1 MNKITINIYV
11 NEFPKTSETFIFN
24 KVKFLLEQG
33 YNINLFASKF
43 YFEDENYDDLRNFPN
58 FKYLYFFTNV
68 SKSIYKIPIVVAKKH
83 FWKRFVKNHF
93 NLKKSISEAL
103 KYETLIYGN
112 PNYIHFEFSGIGI
125 NFSSVLNE
133 INNIKIVSSFRGAAE
148 KITPNVYDERKIKI
162 SQLVEFLDIC
172 HCVSFDMANEIQ
184 KYTSKILNTVIIH
197 PSIDV
202 QKFKFN
208 TEYHFNSLNK
218 INIISVGRLHWK
230 KGIDI
235 ALLSLAKLKKDGI
248 NFQYTLVGEGFEFEK
263 LKYLSYI
270 LGLKNE
276 VVFTGKKSSKEVY
289 KLLLQSQLY
298 LLPSYNE
305 GISNAALE
313 AMSTGIPV
321 ISSNID
327 GMPEAVIHEQNGFIF
342 ERGNA
347 DELYYLIKSIFNNKY
362 DLEMIRKNAR
372 KIVEEK
378 FNLNLQII
386 KYKEIYN

>member
-1 MNKITINIYV
+1 MSKTINIYV

-24 KVKFLLEQG
+24 KVKFLLEQD

-68 SKSIYKIPIVVAKKH
+68 SKNFYKIPIVVAKKH
-83 FWKRFVKNHF
+83 FWKRLFKNYF
-93 NLKKSISEAL
+93 NLKKSFSETL

-112 PNYIHFEFSGIGI
+112 PDYIHFEFSGIGI
-125 NFSSVLNE
+125 IFLSVLNE
-133 INNIKIVSSFRGAAE
+133 INNIKKISSFRGAAE
-148 KITPNVYDERKIKI
+148 KITPNVHDERKIKI
-162 SQLVEFLDIC
+162 SQLVEILDVC

-184 KYTSKILNTVIIH
+184 KYTSKTLNTLIIH
-197 PSIDV
+197 PSIDI
-202 QKFKFN
+202 QKFKYT
-208 TEYHFNSLNK
+208 TEYHFDSKNK

-235 ALLSLAKLKKDGI
+235 ALLSLAKLKKEGI
-248 NFQYTLVGEGFEFEK
+248 NFQYTLVGEGIEFEK

-270 LGLKNE
+270 LGIKNE

-313 AMSTGIPV
+313 SMSVGIPV

-327 GMPEAVIHEQNGFIF
+327 GMPEAIIHEQNGFIF

-347 DELYYLIKSIFNNKY
+347 DALYYLIKNIFNNKY
-362 DLEMIRKNAR
+362 DLELIRKNAR
-372 KIVEEK
+372 IKVEEK
-378 FNLNLQII
+378 FNINIQIK
-386 KYKEIYN
+386 KYKDLYN